1 MTATFNTVTPYVA
14 AGAVVAAGVVPAPAA
29 VVVIATINIIIRQN
43 SLYSAS

>member
-14 AGAVVAAGVVPAPAA
+14 AGAVVAPAA